1 MKILFASAEVAPF
14 SKVGGLADVVGSLP
28 KALEKKAEIC
38 IFTPLYGSIDQEKFR
53 IKELENS
60 SLKIAMGNSEHIFK
74 LKIGKLPGT
83 KINVFFVD
91 NPKYYSCFNCVYP
104 QWVDTMYEQ
113 QRYVAFSL
121 AVLEYAKLLNFRPD
135 VIHANDWHTAMIP
148 VYIKNNYKYD
158 DFYKDTKTVFS
169 IHNLAYQGS
178 CDSKIIDFAN
188 MRWDNVYNDR
198 CLEHYGRVNWVKGAI
213 YCSDKIIAV
222 SEKYAQ
228 EIMGEEFGEGMDYT
242 LRDNAWKVMGI
253 TNGIDYTEFNPK
265 TDKNLIKNYDLMD
278 MTGKEACKKEIVEK
292 FGMPYCPNTPLIG
305 MVSRLVYQKGIDLIR
320 DMQWELQKV
329 NAQYIILGTGEYGY
343 ENLMIWLSNNS
354 WNIRAMVDYK
364 SDWANKIYGG
374 SDFFLMPSKF
384 EPCGLSQLIAMR
396 YGCLPIARATGGLE
410 DTIVGYPLNGS
421 TGFKFY
427 GYNGW
432 DMLEAIK
439 RAEKVFQDKYTF
451 NAMRKSAMQAD
462 FTWDKSASKYMEVYR
477 EICSK

>member
-28 KALEKKAEIC
+28 KALEKDAEIC
-38 IFTPLYGSIDQEKFR
+38 IFTPLYGSVNQEKYN

-60 SLKIAMGNSEHIFK
+60 SLKISMGNSEHIFK
-74 LKIGKLPGT
+74 LKMCKLPGT

-104 QWVDTMYEQ
+104 QWVDSMYEQ

-121 AVLEYAKLLNFRPD
+121 AVLEYAKLLNFKPD

-158 DFYKDTKTVFS
+158 DFYRDTKLVYS
-169 IHNLAYQGS
+169 IHNLAYQGA

-188 MRWDNVYNDR
+188 MRWDNVYHDH
-198 CLEHYGRVNWVKGAI
+198 CLEHYGKVNWVKGAI

-242 LRDNAWKVMGI
+242 LRDNAWKVTGI
-253 TNGIDYTEFNPK
+253 ANGIDYSQFNPK
-265 TDKNLIKNYDLMD
+265 TDKNLTKNYDIKNMS
-278 MTGKEACKKEIVEK
+278 GKEACKKEIVEY
-292 FGMPYCPNTPLIG
+292 FGMPYIPGTPVIG
-305 MVSRLVYQKGIDLIR
+305 MVTRLVYQKGIDLIR
-320 DMQWELQKV
+320 DMQWELQKI

-364 SDWANKIYGG
+364 ADLANKIYGG
-374 SDFFLMPSKF
+374 ADFFLMPSKF

-439 RAEKVFQDKYTF
+439 RAEKVFQDKFTL
-451 NAMRKSAMQAD
+451 NAMRKSAMEAD
-462 FTWDKSASKYMEVYR
+462 FTWDKSAKKYLEVYH
-477 EICSK
+477 EICAK

>member
-28 KALEKKAEIC
+28 KALEKDAEIC
-38 IFTPLYGSIDQEKFR
+38 IFTPLYGSINQEKYG

-60 SLKIAMGNSEHIFK
+60 SLKISMGNTEHIFK
-74 LKIGKLPGT
+74 LKMCKLPGT

-121 AVLEYAKLLNFRPD
+121 AVLEYAKLLNFRAD

-169 IHNLAYQGS
+169 IHNLAYQGA
-178 CDSKIIDFAN
+178 CDPKIIDFAN
-188 MRWDNVYNDR
+188 MRWDNVYNDH
-198 CLEHYGRVNWVKGAI
+198 CVEHYGKVNWVKGAI

-265 TDKNLIKNYDLMD
+265 TDKNLVKNYDLSD

-292 FGMPYCPNTPLIG
+292 FGMPYCPNTPSAYNFI
-305 MVSRLVYQKGIDLIR
+305 
-320 DMQWELQKV
+320 
-329 NAQYIILGTGEYGY
+329 
-343 ENLMIWLSNNS
+343 
-354 WNIRAMVDYK
+354 
-364 SDWANKIYGG
+364 
-374 SDFFLMPSKF
+374 
-384 EPCGLSQLIAMR
+384 CGLS
-396 YGCLPIARATGGLE
+396 
-410 DTIVGYPLNGS
+410 
-421 TGFKFY
+421 
-427 GYNGW
+427 
-432 DMLEAIK
+432 
-439 RAEKVFQDKYTF
+439 
-451 NAMRKSAMQAD
+451 
-462 FTWDKSASKYMEVYR
+462 SASTFTPFPYLKSITCKVSPLIRTQSAVPNPSGTYLLKSTFCSTTIKGLVLVFIASDFIYSKYVSVWAN
-477 EICSK
+477 ISLSKCSAFFNLFSLLV